1 MSEALDRG
9 LERALQTQPIPKTL
23 AGRAAFLVRQL
34 KGTKNVAAQLGV
46 SQRSVERWLKGGGIG
61 KKNAKKVEDAVRERW
76 QPRVRNRIRKAAEA
90 NGFYVDVMATFGFKT
105 TGPSTDDPRERIL
118 PTQKL
123 SGDVARRLF
132 EARDRGASQQE
143 QEKIIAEGLR
153 DSYFTDGGRRA
164 RSLEVTFTGLVRAD
178 FSVD

>member
-9 LERALQTQPIPKTL
+9 LERAMQTQPIPKTL
-23 AGRAAFLVRQL
+23 AGRTSFLVKQF
-34 KGTKNVAAQLGV
+34 KGTKNTARELGV

-61 KKNAKKVEDAVRERW
+61 KENAKKLEAAVRERW
-76 QPRVRNRIRKAAEA
+76 QPRVRKRIRRAAEA
-90 NGFYVDVMATFGFKT
+90 NGFYVEVSGTFGFKS
-105 TGPSTDDPRERIL
+105 GKGSTDDPRDRLL
-118 PTQKL
+118 PVQKL

-153 DSYFTDGGRRA
+153 EAYFTDGGRRA
-164 RSLEVTFTGLVRAD
+164 RGLEVTFTGLHWAE